1 MESALSHSEENKND
15 LENALK
21 YAESSLELA
30 DDEKNLLIKELKIK
44 DDNISAISEELAALK
59 SKPVNS
65 ERIQELENEKE
76 ILLQRIQELE
86 NKLDGFDIDEVKNAL
101 KAEFKEELTIKEAE
115 IEELA
120 LEMKESNNMIDL
132 LQVSISTEFCLL
144 IVY

>member
-59 SKPVNS
+59 SKPDNS

-132 LQVSISTEFCLL
+132 LQVSISTSFFC
-144 IVY
+144 

>member
-1 MESALSHSEENKND
+1 MESALSHSQETINE

-44 DDNISAISEELAALK
+44 DDNISAISEELTALK
-59 SKPVNS
+59 SKPDNS

-76 ILLQRIQELE
+76 ILLGRIQELE
-86 NKLDGFDIDEVKNAL
+86 SKLDGFDIDAVKNVL

-132 LQVSISTEFCLL
+132 LQVSISTSFFC
-144 IVY
+144 

>member
-30 DDEKNLLIKELKIK
+30 DDEKNLLIKELKTK

-59 SKPVNS
+59 SKPDNS

-76 ILLQRIQELE
+76 ILLGRIQELE

-132 LQVSISTEFCLL
+132 LQVSISTDFFC
-144 IVY
+144 